1 MNPNNL
7 INQVIHTAEEAAQ
20 FIRENFG
27 RVSNTDVEIKGL
39 NSLVSYVDKK
49 AEELIVQQLSEVL
62 PNSGFLTEEDTID
75 RTNSEYVWVI
85 DPLDGTTNFLYNIPH
100 FSVSI
105 ALRHND
111 QLVLGVIVDVMT
123 NSTYSA
129 VRGHGAF
136 KNGKP
141 IQVDSR
147 RDFSE
152 AVIATGFPYES
163 DYDKTPYFKMMEHVM
178 REARGLRRFGSAAL
192 DLAFVAEGRFQAFY
206 ETSLNP
212 WDVAAGIVIVEEANG
227 ICIPFFSSQND
238 CSNGKT
244 IIAGHQNV
252 ASRIQNLTDSYY
264 LVDNFQ

>member
-1 MNPNNL
+1 MNPSNL
-7 INQVIHTAEEAAQ
+7 IGEVIQIAEAAAE
-20 FIRENFG
+20 FIRKNFG
-27 RVSNTDVEIKGL
+27 RVSSSDVEIKGL

-49 AEELIVQQLSEVL
+49 AEELIVRKLSTLL
-62 PNSGFLTEEDTID
+62 PSSGFLTEEDTID
-75 RTNSEYVWVI
+75 CTNNEYVWII

-100 FSVSI
+100 FSISI
-105 ALRHND
+105 ALRHKE

-123 NSTYSA
+123 RSNYSA

-141 IQVDSR
+141 IEVDSR
-147 RDFSE
+147 RPFTE

-163 DYDKTPYFKMMEHVM
+163 DYDKTPYFKMIEHIM

-227 ICIPFFSSQND
+227 ICIPFFKSQDD
-238 CSNGKT
+238 CSSGKT
-244 IIAGHQNV
+244 IIAAHKNV
-252 ASRIQNLTDSYY
+252 ACQIQNLTDLYY